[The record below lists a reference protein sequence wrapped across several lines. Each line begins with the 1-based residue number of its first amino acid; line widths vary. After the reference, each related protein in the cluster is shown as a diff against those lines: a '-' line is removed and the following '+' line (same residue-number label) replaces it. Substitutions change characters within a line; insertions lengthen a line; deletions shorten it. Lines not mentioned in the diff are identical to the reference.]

1 MKKKVIGIIAAI
13 VVMMGLGLVVYNQ
26 IIPNEYVPADDEIA
40 LHLQLDTEEDVGLLV
55 YDYRADSNEYSGGI
69 SNADGSLIKHDSD
82 NIVVLNKEDLN
93 NIADTFELS
102 MQFRIITEYVAPNY
116 ENVYPDIMLCED
128 DSVRLLRSLNPDA
141 EDGVQGEEFGEE
153 WTLSDRGAAAAAFLN
168 NGFWKTWT
176 DINGTAC
183 GGINLYDQLCE
194 EGVRQ
199 FMEMNDHPFVVCN
212 DEYDAA
218 NAVLSLSPGLYLFY
232 VPVLYDIPSESDA
245 ENADTLPDADTCSE
259 EEIIESEAFK
269 TVYEHAIAGGMSKD
283 DAYTEAYA
291 AALQEISPFAI
302 RIGFVNPDTGSD
314 DETEFDVN
322 SIFEALNLFRND
334 FREDNHWKE
343 MPKILYI
350 ESDK

>member
-1 MKKKVIGIIAAI
+1 MF
-13 VVMMGLGLVVYNQ
+13 Q
-26 IIPNEYVPADDEIA
+26 IISFKEGGLANLA
-40 LHLQLDTEEDVGLLV
+40 LI
-55 YDYRADSNEYSGGI
+55 N
-69 SNADGSLIKHDSD
+69 
-82 NIVVLNKEDLN
+82 
-93 NIADTFELS
+93 
-102 MQFRIITEYVAPNY
+102 
-116 ENVYPDIMLCED
+116 LCED

-153 WTLSDRGAAAAAFLN
+153 WTLPDRGTAAAAFLN

-176 DINGTAC
+176 DINGKVC

-212 DEYDAA
+212 DENDAA

-232 VPVLYDIPSESDA
+232 VPVLYDIPLENTTEDA
-245 ENADTLPDADTCSE
+245 DPLPDAD
-259 EEIIESEAFK
+259 
-269 TVYEHAIAGGMSKD
+269 D
-283 DAYTEAYA
+283 
-291 AALQEISPFAI
+291 FAV
-302 RIGFVNPDTGSD
+302 RIGFVNPDTGRD

-350 ESDK
+350 EFDK

>member
-1 MKKKVIGIIAAI
+1 MF
-13 VVMMGLGLVVYNQ
+13 Q
-26 IIPNEYVPADDEIA
+26 IISFK
-40 LHLQLDTEEDVGLLV
+40 EDGLANL
-55 YDYRADSNEYSGGI
+55 A
-69 SNADGSLIKHDSD
+69 LIK
-82 NIVVLNKEDLN
+82 
-93 NIADTFELS
+93 
-102 MQFRIITEYVAPNY
+102 
-116 ENVYPDIMLCED
+116 LCED
-128 DSVRLLRSLNPDA
+128 NSVRLLRSLNPDA
-141 EDGVQGEEFGEE
+141 EDGVQGEEFGEK

-232 VPVLYDIPSESDA
+232 VPVLYDISSESDA
-245 ENADTLPDADTCSE
+245 EDADTLPDADTCSE

-291 AALQEISPFAI
+291 AALQEISPFGQSLERNAQNPLYRIRQVKEDSKMRSKEDVISIIRSYCLANDGDEATTDLLLAI
-302 RIGFVNPDTGSD
+302 GAEILGVSAEETQKMLAWSGREPDVPDQEGGHEQDRFTKRLSD
-314 DETEFDVN
+314 GQAVMDCQKC
-322 SIFEALNLFRND
+322 EADWTAKHGKPLVQCTALYCRNRCKDRLADYEDAEDALKKSGGHNLYP
-334 FREDNHWKE
+334 HA
-343 MPKILYI
+343 
-350 ESDK
+350 